1 MNAPESSSR
10 HRRWRTP
17 LLVTAALLLALVL
30 GLSLLGRNATAP
42 PREAPAEDTTGSGAD
57 QQPTPEE
64 VLNLRTEE
72 RAGGYVA
79 VIDADTGQVLKELDP
94 AGDGFMRTVLRVLPL
109 DREQESD
116 KPLRL
121 VRWSDGT
128 LTLEDP
134 VTGTTYDDLQ
144 AFGSTNADAF
154 EGLFDAA
161 RGS

>member
-1 MNAPESSSR
+1 MNAAESSPRS
-10 HRRWRTP
+10 RRWRTP
-17 LLVTAALLLALVL
+17 LLVSAALLLALVL

-42 PREAPAEDTTGSGAD
+42 PREAPAEKTADSGAG
-57 QQPTPEE
+57 QRPTPER
-64 VLNLRTEE
+64 VLSLRTES
-72 RAGGYVA
+72 RPGGYVA
-79 VIDADTGQVLKELDP
+79 VIDADTGKVLRELDP
-94 AGDGFMRTVLRVLPL
+94 AGDGFMRTVLRILPL

-116 KPLRL
+116 TPLRL

-154 EGLFDAA
+154 GDLFETAQ
-161 RGS
+161 GS

>member
-1 MNAPESSSR
+1 MNAPESNPR
-10 HRRWRTP
+10 ARRWRTP
-17 LLVTAALLLALVL
+17 LLVGAALLLALVL

-42 PREAPAEDTTGSGAD
+42 PRGAPAGETAGSGSG
-57 QQPTPEE
+57 QQPTPET
-64 VLNLRTEE
+64 VLHLRTES
-72 RAGGYVA
+72 RPGGYVA
-79 VIDADTGQVLKELDP
+79 VIDADTGKVLRELDP
-94 AGDGFMRTVLRVLPL
+94 TGDGFMRTVLRILPM

-116 KPLRL
+116 TPLRL

-134 VTGTTYDDLQ
+134 VTGTRYEDLQ

-154 EGLFDAA
+154 EGLFKAA